1 MAEFITDKQLDEK
14 LTDIIWNAKKEL
26 IILSPFI
33 RLDDYCKNVVFKKL
47 KNNPE
52 LEIIIVFGK
61 NEGETQRS
69 LTPTDLEIF
78 KELSHI
84 TIIYCK
90 NLHAK
95 YYANENEALLT
106 SLNLLGKSM
115 TQNVEYGIY
124 FQNSKLSLEKLYTD
138 SISYTNQVIIENPC
152 IYMKRPVFKK
162 TNFGLTKKYVESK
175 VIYDV
180 TEALYKNRDFEK
192 KYYEDFEYNIL
203 ETETKPTREN
213 YTHENRSLPNSKSIE
228 INKEDVKKI
237 KTDKNIFPLS
247 NNDLEKI
254 QRDFQKRFS
263 EIKINST
270 NTYIF
275 CKQLFPFADLMFR
288 EGFEIRFNKS
298 VENSNQV
305 LDIIEGLNFE
315 TTHFRYIINKNNLP
329 YSILYIPQEV
339 TDIQKLIYDYIFM
352 ANAIIDKTKSLKT
365 ESKFY

>member
-78 KELSHI
+78 KEFSNI
-84 TIIYCK
+84 TIIYSK

-138 SISYTNQVIIENPC
+138 SINYTNQVITENPC
-152 IYMKRPVFKK
+152 VYIKRPVFKK

-180 TEALYKNRDFEK
+180 TDALYKNRDFEK
-192 KYYEDFEYNIL
+192 KYYKDFEYDIL
-203 ETETKPTREN
+203 ETENKPTREE
-213 YTHENRSLPNSKSIE
+213 YVPD
-228 INKEDVKKI
+228 NKEIPRQLTYKTTGYQQKKNV
-237 KTDKNIFPLS
+237 DE
-247 NNDLEKI
+247 EKE
-254 QRDFQKRFS
+254 FQKFS
-263 EIKINST
+263 
-270 NTYIF
+270 
-275 CKQLFPFADLMFR
+275 
-288 EGFEIRFNKS
+288 
-298 VENSNQV
+298 
-305 LDIIEGLNFE
+305 NF
-315 TTHFRYIINKNNLP
+315 KNNRNQQEENG
-329 YSILYIPQEV
+329 YCIRTGVRIPFDPQRPFCLEAFHSWV
-339 TDIQKLIYDYIFM
+339 LFENWNYRENYCHKTGKESNGRTSM
-352 ANAIIDKTKSLKT
+352 AKPVL
-365 ESKFY
+365 